1 VSTTDG
7 QIIVRRCPYDFE
19 GDGDIDIVDI
29 MRVAS
34 RWGCRLGDACYD
46 PQYDLDG
53 DGDIDIVD
61 IMKVAAHWGE
71 TCGGTA
77 ARLSPSPDRSK
88 AEVSI
93 QNPIVRMDPANL
105 TVAAG
110 STLTVTV
117 MIDEAVDLG
126 AFQFDLHYI
135 PSTVQVE
142 TITLGGFLA
151 STGRT
156 AAPAGPRIDNGTG
169 FASLAGFSFG
179 TQPGPNG
186 SGALALV
193 RLRAVGA
200 GTSPLDLDK
209 VQVLDTQVNSQ
220 MPTVEDGSITVEG
233 GEHEIY
239 LPVILKNYHGQ
250 L

>member
-1 VSTTDG
+1 VHCCS
-7 QIIVRRCPYDFE
+7 YDF
-19 GDGDIDIVDI
+19 DGDCDVDIVDI

-77 ARLSPSPDRSK
+77 ARMSPSPDRSK
-88 AEVSI
+88 AEVSS
-93 QNPIVRMDPANL
+93 QNPTVRLDPADS

-110 STLTVTV
+110 STFTVTV
-117 MIDEAVDLG
+117 MIDQAADLG
-126 AFQFDLHYI
+126 AFQFNLHYI

-142 TITLGGFLA
+142 AITLGGFLA

-156 AAPAGPRIDNGTG
+156 AAPAGPKIDNSTG
-169 FASLAGFSFG
+169 FASFAGFSFG

-193 RLRAVGA
+193 RFRAVGP
-200 GTSPLDLDK
+200 GTSPLDLQN

-220 MPTVEDGSITVEG
+220 VPTVEDGSITVEV
-233 GEHEIY
+233 GEHKIY
-239 LPVILKNYHGQ
+239 LPLVLKDYHGQ
-250 L
+250 P